1 MAVADVFT
9 AITEDRPYR
18 KGMTSDRALQI
29 LRQMAENS
37 ALDSHV
43 VSLLGL
49 HFDEINSLRVA
60 AQEASVEEYQKSLQ
74 PPG

>member
-18 KGMTSDRALQI
+18 KEMERDRALQVVQ
-29 LRQMAENS
+29 QMAENS

-43 VSLLGL
+43 VSLLSL
-49 HFDEINSLRVA
+49 HFDEINSLRAV
-60 AQEASVEEYQKSLQ
+60 AQEASVEEYQRFLC